1 MTDSSLAK
9 PPQAEPAEPR
19 TRSWTD
25 TALRIPRLLR
35 IDTLGGLWVLGIVI
49 VVFSIWVPDSFP
61 TMATLR
67 SILNQNAITAIV
79 ALSLI
84 VPLSS
89 GLFDLSIG
97 NAMALASVVTASL
110 IVDHGYGTVP
120 AILVVL
126 LIVIAVGF
134 FNAFFV
140 VRLGIA
146 SFIATLGTGAVLQAI
161 VVLVSNDETVTNAN
175 LNSNFSKIAITE
187 IFGLQVTVYAAVVLA
202 VVLWWLLENTVT
214 GRRLYATGFN
224 EEATRLAGVR
234 TKRLQ
239 FLAMIVSPLVA
250 GAAGILATAQVGAGS
265 PDIGPTYLLDAFAVA
280 FLGATQIRRGRFNS
294 PGTIIG
300 VLLLGTGTS
309 GLSQVGA
316 PPWAI
321 SLFTGVVLLAALAL
335 TKLERSASEK

>member
-1 MTDSSLAK
+1 MTDSSLAQA
-9 PPQAEPAEPR
+9 PPSEPDK
-19 TRSWTD
+19 RSMGD
-25 TALRIPRLLR
+25 TLLRLPRLLK
-35 IDTLGGLWVLGIVI
+35 IDTLGGLWVLAIVVI
-49 VVFSIWVPDSFP
+49 VFSIWVPDSFP

-84 VPLSS
+84 VPLSA

-110 IVDHGYGTVP
+110 IVDHGYGTVA
-120 AILVVL
+120 AIVAVL
-126 LIVIAVGF
+126 VIAVAVGI
-134 FNAFFV
+134 FNAIFV

-187 IFGLQVTVYAAVVLA
+187 IFGLQVTVYAAVILA
-202 VVLWWLLENTVT
+202 AVLWWLLERTVT
-214 GRRLYATGFN
+214 GRRLYAIGFN

-234 TKRLQ
+234 TRRLR

-250 GAAGILATAQVGAGS
+250 CAAGVLATAQVGAGS

-335 TKLERSASEK
+335 TKLERSASE

>member
-1 MTDSSLAK
+1 MTDSSLAEA
-9 PPQAEPAEPR
+9 QQAEPR
-19 TRSWTD
+19 TRSLTE
-25 TALRIPRLLR
+25 TASRIPHLLK
-35 IDTLGGLWVLGIVI
+35 IDTLGGVWVLGIVI
-49 VVFSIWVPDSFP
+49 IVFSIWVPESFP
-61 TMATLR
+61 TIATLR

-79 ALSLI
+79 ALSLV
-84 VPLSS
+84 VPLSA

-97 NAMALASVVTASL
+97 NMMALASVVTASL
-110 IVDHGYGTVP
+110 IVNHGFGTVP
-120 AILVVL
+120 TIIAVLAIAVV
-126 LIVIAVGF
+126 VGF

-140 VRLGIA
+140 VGLGIA
-146 SFIATLGTGAVLQAI
+146 SFIATLGSGAVLQAI
-161 VVLVSNDETVTNAN
+161 VIWVSNDETVTNAN
-175 LNSNFSKIAITE
+175 LNSNFSKIATTE
-187 IFGLQVTVYAAVVLA
+187 VFGLQVTVYAVVILA
-202 VVLWWLLENTVT
+202 AVLWWLLEHTVT

-239 FLAMIVSPLVA
+239 LLAMIVSPLVA

-300 VLLLGTGTS
+300 VLLLGTGTA

-335 TKLERSASEK
+335 TKLERNMSEK

>member
-1 MTDSSLAK
+1 MNDSSLAEAQ
-9 PPQAEPAEPR
+9 QAEPRKRSLAE
-19 TRSWTD
+19 
-25 TALRIPRLLR
+25 TAIGIPHLLK

-67 SILNQNAITAIV
+67 SVLNQNAITAIV

-84 VPLSS
+84 VPLSA

-110 IVDHGYGTVP
+110 IVDHGYGTVG
-120 AILVVL
+120 AIVVVL
-126 LIVIAVGF
+126 VIAVAVGF

-161 VVLVSNDETVTNAN
+161 VVLVSNDETVTDAN

-187 IFGLQVTVYAAVVLA
+187 IFGLQVTVYAALILA
-202 VVLWWLLENTVT
+202 AVLWWLLEHTVT

-234 TKRLQ
+234 TRRLQ

>member
-9 PPQAEPAEPR
+9 GQQAEP
-19 TRSWTD
+19 TRRSPKD
-25 TALRIPRLLR
+25 VVLRALHTLR
-35 IDTLGGLWVLGIVI
+35 IDTFGAVWVLGVVI
-49 VVFSIWVPDSFP
+49 VVFSLWVPDSFP

-67 SILNQNAITAIV
+67 SVLNQNAITAIV

-110 IVDHGYGTVP
+110 IVNHGYGTVA
-120 AILVVL
+120 AIVVVL
-126 LIVIAVGF
+126 LISIAVGF

-161 VVLVSNDETVTNAN
+161 VVLVSNDETVTDAH
-175 LNSNFSKIAITE
+175 LNTSFSKIAITE
-187 IFGLQVTVYAAVVLA
+187 VFGLQVTVYAALVLA
-202 VVLWWLLENTVT
+202 AVLWWLLEHTVT
-214 GRRLYATGFN
+214 GRRFYATGFN

-280 FLGATQIRRGRFNS
+280 FLGATQVRRGRFNS
-294 PGTIIG
+294 LGTIIG
-300 VLLLGTGTS
+300 VLLLGAGTA

-321 SLFTGVVLLAALAL
+321 SLFTGVVLLSALAL
-335 TKLERSASEK
+335 TRLESSASEK

>member
-1 MTDSSLAK
+1 
-9 PPQAEPAEPR
+9 
-19 TRSWTD
+19 
-25 TALRIPRLLR
+25 
-35 IDTLGGLWVLGIVI
+35 
-49 VVFSIWVPDSFP
+49 
-61 TMATLR
+61 
-67 SILNQNAITAIV
+67 
-79 ALSLI
+79 
-84 VPLSS
+84 
-89 GLFDLSIG
+89 
-97 NAMALASVVTASL
+97 
-110 IVDHGYGTVP
+110 
-120 AILVVL
+120 VL
-126 LIVIAVGF
+126 LIAVAVGF

-161 VVLVSNDETVTNAN
+161 VVLVSNDETVTNAH
-175 LNSNFSKIAITE
+175 LNSSFSKIAITE
-187 IFGLQVTVYAAVVLA
+187 VFGLQVTVYAALVLA
-202 VVLWWLLENTVT
+202 AVLWWLLENTVT
-214 GRRLYATGFN
+214 GRRFYATGFN

-280 FLGATQIRRGRFNS
+280 FLGATQVRRGRFNS

-300 VLLLGTGTS
+300 VLLLGTGTA

-321 SLFTGVVLLAALAL
+321 SLFTGVVLLSALAL
-335 TKLERSASEK
+335 TRLESSASEK